1 MSGTATRKRKSEQ
14 MEESTAAVTP
24 TASPTRKRLRI
35 TETQKQALMDNLQ
48 LESEVLAEPSVD
60 VG

>member
-1 MSGTATRKRKSEQ
+1 